1 MKWKPTVPAA
11 VSAIRATR
19 TILSGRN
26 FCTAAPAR
34 LDSRAFQVAKKK
46 TTADARGLT
55 RIKSMAA
62 GILALLGISNSSA
75 LHSAVAAS
83 ITKVNGHAD
92 DQPYNKTNPCG
103 QG

>member
-34 LDSRAFQVAKKK
+34 LDSRAFQAVKKK
-46 TTADARGLT
+46 TIADARGLKIDL
-55 RIKSMAA
+55 RESAQYAARAIDGVMAA
-62 GILALLGISNSSA
+62 GISRPARDFIQLR
-75 LHSAVAAS
+75 AAPGCGCVRNQS
-83 ITKVNGHAD
+83 KW
-92 DQPYNKTNPCG
+92 PCR
-103 QG
+103 